1 MLATRTRSVEPIV
14 RRTGRILQSAKTR
27 IEAVRPYLHGLLRPG
42 DLVLLKDS
50 DRERLETI
58 MATRRPHPPFF
69 SACKEGVSC

>member
-1 MLATRTRSVEPIV
+1 MPAIRIRSVKPIA
-14 RRTGRILQSAKTR
+14 RRSGPIIQSAKTR

>member
-50 DRERLETI
+50 DR
-58 MATRRPHPPFF
+58 
-69 SACKEGVSC
+69 